1 MSFAKQPV
9 QAGTVMKPPGKLG
22 GFFFGLGREHAE
34 RLLAAG
40 TFLGIGF

>member
-1 MSFAKQPV
+1 LIKQPV

-22 GFFFGLGREHAE
+22 GFFFELARERAE

-40 TFLGIGF
+40 TFL